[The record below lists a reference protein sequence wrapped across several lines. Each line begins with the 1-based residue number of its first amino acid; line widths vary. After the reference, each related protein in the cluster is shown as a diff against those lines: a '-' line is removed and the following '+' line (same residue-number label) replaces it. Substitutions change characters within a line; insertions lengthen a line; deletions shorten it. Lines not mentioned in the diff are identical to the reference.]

1 MNNGEYMLEG
11 IIIKGIGG
19 FYYVKTNEG
28 IIECRARGVFRE
40 ENITPLV
47 GDKVKIKISE
57 EDGSGYIVDID
68 ERKTQLLRP
77 AVANVTQAILVMS
90 IKSPDIN
97 SWLLDKFLL
106 MSEYQGLDVVV
117 CINKYDLDPD
127 LSENYQEIYKKA
139 GYNVL
144 LTSCKLDVGID
155 KLRES
160 LDNNISVF
168 AGPSGA
174 GKSSLLNKV
183 DNRLNLET
191 GRVSD
196 KTKRGKHTT
205 RHTELLEL
213 KDKSYILDTP
223 GFSSLD
229 LDFIEHES
237 YVKDNFREIRKYSDD
252 CRFLTCLHDKE
263 PNCAVKE
270 KVEEGIIDEER
281 YKNYLLL
288 LNEVRNI
295 RRY

>member
-1 MNNGEYMLEG
+1 MLEG
-11 IIIKGIGG
+11 VIVKGIGG
-19 FYYVKTNEG
+19 FYYVKTDEG
-28 IIECRARGVFRE
+28 LIECRARGVFRE
-40 ENITPLV
+40 EKITPLV

-57 EDGSGYIVDID
+57 EDGSGYVVDIK

-77 AVANVTQAILVMS
+77 PVANVTQAILVMS
-90 IKSPDIN
+90 VKNPDIN

-106 MSEYQGLDVVV
+106 MSEYQGLEVIV
-117 CINKYDLDPD
+117 CINKYDLDPS
-127 LSENYQEIYKKA
+127 LSEKYQEIYNKA
-139 GYNVL
+139 GYNAL

-155 KLRES
+155 KLRKL

-183 DNRLNLET
+183 DGRLNLET
-191 GRVSD
+191 GTVSY

-205 RHTELLEL
+205 RHSELLEL
-213 KDKSYILDTP
+213 NDRSYILDTP

-229 LDFIEHES
+229 LDFIEQENH
-237 YVKDNFREIRKYSDD
+237 VKEYFREIRKFGAE

-270 KVEEGIIDEER
+270 KVQEGIINEER

>member
-1 MNNGEYMLEG
+1 MLEG
-11 IIIKGIGG
+11 VIVKGIGG
-19 FYYVKTNEG
+19 FYYVKTDEG
-28 IIECRARGVFRE
+28 LIECRARGVFRE
-40 ENITPLV
+40 EKITPLV

-57 EDGSGYIVDID
+57 EDGSGYVVDIK

-77 AVANVTQAILVMS
+77 PVANVTQAILVMS
-90 IKSPDIN
+90 VKNPDIN

-106 MSEYQGLDVVV
+106 MSEYQGLEVIV
-117 CINKYDLDPD
+117 CINKYDLDPS
-127 LSENYQEIYKKA
+127 LSEKYQEIYNKA
-139 GYNVL
+139 GYNAL

-155 KLRES
+155 KLRKL

-183 DNRLNLET
+183 DGRLNLET
-191 GRVSD
+191 GTVSY

-213 KDKSYILDTP
+213 NDRSYILDTP

-229 LDFIEHES
+229 LDFIEQENH
-237 YVKDNFREIRKYSDD
+237 VKEYFREIRKFGAE

-270 KVEEGIIDEER
+270 KVQEGIINEER

>member
-1 MNNGEYMLEG
+1 MLEG
-11 IIIKGIGG
+11 VIVKGIGG
-19 FYYVKTNEG
+19 FYYVKTDEG
-28 IIECRARGVFRE
+28 LIECRARGVFRE
-40 ENITPLV
+40 EKITPLV

-57 EDGSGYIVDID
+57 EDGSGYVVDIK

-77 AVANVTQAILVMS
+77 PVANVTQAILVMS
-90 IKSPDIN
+90 VKNPDIN

-106 MSEYQGLDVVV
+106 MSEYQGLEVIV
-117 CINKYDLDPD
+117 CINKYDLDPS
-127 LSENYQEIYKKA
+127 LSEKYQEIYNKA
-139 GYNVL
+139 GYNAL

-155 KLRES
+155 KLRKL

-183 DNRLNLET
+183 DGRLNLET
-191 GRVSD
+191 GTVSY

-213 KDKSYILDTP
+213 NDRSYILDTP

-229 LDFIEHES
+229 LDFIEQENH
-237 YVKDNFREIRKYSDD
+237 VKEYFREIRKFGAE

-270 KVEEGIIDEER
+270 KAQEGIINEER

>member
-1 MNNGEYMLEG
+1 MLEG
-11 IIIKGIGG
+11 VIVKGIGG
-19 FYYVKTNEG
+19 FYYVKTDEG
-28 IIECRARGVFRE
+28 LIECRARGVFRE
-40 ENITPLV
+40 EKITPLV

-57 EDGSGYIVDID
+57 EDGSGYVVDIK

-77 AVANVTQAILVMS
+77 PVANVTQAILVMS
-90 IKSPDIN
+90 VKNPDIN

-106 MSEYQGLDVVV
+106 MSEYQGLEVIV
-117 CINKYDLDPD
+117 CINKYDLDPS
-127 LSENYQEIYKKA
+127 LSEKYQEIYNKA
-139 GYNVL
+139 GYNAL

-155 KLRES
+155 KLRKL

-183 DNRLNLET
+183 DGRLNLET
-191 GRVSD
+191 GTVSY

-205 RHTELLEL
+205 RHSELLEL
-213 KDKSYILDTP
+213 NDRSYILDTP

-229 LDFIEHES
+229 LDFIEQENH
-237 YVKDNFREIRKYSDD
+237 VKEYFREIRKFGAE

-270 KVEEGIIDEER
+270 KAQEGIINEER

>member
-1 MNNGEYMLEG
+1 MLEG
-11 IIIKGIGG
+11 VIVKGIGG
-19 FYYVKTNEG
+19 FYYVKTDEG
-28 IIECRARGVFRE
+28 LIECRARGVFRE
-40 ENITPLV
+40 EKITPLV

-57 EDGSGYIVDID
+57 EDGSGYVVDIK

-77 AVANVTQAILVMS
+77 PVANVTQAILVMS
-90 IKSPDIN
+90 VKNPDIN

-106 MSEYQGLDVVV
+106 MSEYQGLEVIV
-117 CINKYDLDPD
+117 CINKYDLDPS
-127 LSENYQEIYKKA
+127 LSEKYQEIYNKA
-139 GYNVL
+139 GYNAL

-155 KLRES
+155 KLRKL

-183 DNRLNLET
+183 DGRLNLET
-191 GRVSD
+191 GTVSY

-205 RHTELLEL
+205 RHSELLEL
-213 KDKSYILDTP
+213 NHRSYILDTP

-229 LDFIEHES
+229 LDFIEQENH
-237 YVKDNFREIRKYSDD
+237 VKEYFREIRKFGAE

-270 KVEEGIIDEER
+270 KVQEGIINEER